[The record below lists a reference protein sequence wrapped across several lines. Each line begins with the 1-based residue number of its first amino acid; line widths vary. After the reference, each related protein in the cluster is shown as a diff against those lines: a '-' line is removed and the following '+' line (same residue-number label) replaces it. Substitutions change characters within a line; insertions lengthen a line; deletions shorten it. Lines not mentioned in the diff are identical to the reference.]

1 MKKLGYMDEITKPY
15 MSGLYK
21 CKSHGQLKSHLMD
34 WKEFVQDALEVV
46 DSKDFD
52 WEDFDKGLISEK
64 MGKYSGDAWA
74 RQYGAILLPKII
86 LEIGLIAEQFKV
98 PDGVAFI
105 RLKDVGVLIENKNG
119 FLEMPSPK
127 PKGKSK

>member
-1 MKKLGYMDEITKPY
+1 MRSL
-15 MSGLYK
+15 
-21 CKSHGQLKSHLMD
+21 C
-34 WKEFVQDALEVV
+34 
-46 DSKDFD
+46 
-52 WEDFDKGLISEK
+52 
-64 MGKYSGDAWA
+64 
-74 RQYGAILLPKII
+74 LLCVFCVIICPKII

-127 PKGKSK
+127 PKGKSKWR